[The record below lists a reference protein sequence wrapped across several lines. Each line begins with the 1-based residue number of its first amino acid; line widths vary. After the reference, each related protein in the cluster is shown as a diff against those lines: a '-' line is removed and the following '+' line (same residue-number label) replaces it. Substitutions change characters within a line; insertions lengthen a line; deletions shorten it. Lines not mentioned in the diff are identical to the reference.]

1 MSIRPGQ
8 RPRIFCIGLNKTGTK
23 SLAQAFSMLG
33 LRALHDARR
42 ATEAIERAA
51 AQSRPLLTWID
62 DDDGYLDA
70 PFHRWYRA
78 LDEQYPGSRFIL
90 NTREEASWVESRIA
104 HDRRWNATRRPPD
117 APSRPCDPD
126 RLLAFKRRKE
136 AEILAYFAA
145 RPRHLLRLDVC
156 AGQGWPELCGFLS
169 LPLPRTADGEV
180 APFPCVRRRAGS
192 DSDG

>member
-1 MSIRPGQ
+1 
-8 RPRIFCIGLNKTGTK
+8 
-23 SLAQAFSMLG
+23 
-33 LRALHDARR
+33 
-42 ATEAIERAA
+42 
-51 AQSRPLLTWID
+51 
-62 DDDGYLDA
+62 
-70 PFHRWYRA
+70 
-78 LDEQYPGSRFIL
+78 
-90 NTREEASWVESRIA
+90 VESRIA

-169 LPLPRTADGEV
+169 LHLPRTADGEV
-180 APFPCVRRRAGS
+180 APCPCVRRRAGS